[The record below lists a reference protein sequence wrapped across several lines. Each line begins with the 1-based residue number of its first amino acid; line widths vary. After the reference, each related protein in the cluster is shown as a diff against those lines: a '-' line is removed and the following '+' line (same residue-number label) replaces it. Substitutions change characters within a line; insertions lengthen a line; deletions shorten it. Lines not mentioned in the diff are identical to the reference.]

1 MGLNGKT
8 DGNGMA
14 NPSELMARTDGRTNE
29 RVSHLMKNPLV
40 PKRAGGTEGNSLS
53 EWLDQLESERP
64 LHPRQ
69 LEIAAQ
75 IDRAAYER
83 TGYVREWKQLFLT
96 ELAHNEKGKAA

>member
-1 MGLNGKT
+1 MT
-8 DGNGMA
+8 DEWIVA
-14 NPSELMARTDGRTNE
+14 LE
-29 RVSHLMKNPLV
+29 R
-40 PKRAGGTEGNSLS
+40 
-53 EWLDQLESERP
+53 ERP
-64 LHPRQ
+64 NHPYQ